1 MNKNETL
8 FYDKL
13 KDIFIG
19 AKIEGNSGFINLM
32 KIKSSY
38 FDIIFKELNKEVN
51 EKIKDF
57 PEFREELFD
66 KLFTFFQAYF
76 SESGSIYFTY
86 TPLKSKIYDKIY
98 TNQNDVILF
107 WKTRM
112 LYYVK
117 TDKLWNNLKVE
128 YEKDNIKYAINF
140 DVSKLQQKSGNEKK
154 NIIYSLGKFNKDE
167 ITFFP
172 IYSDKGRTTKTD
184 EICKNLR
191 SKKINLNEEDLDKIF
206 KIFEKQNEVDYF
218 INKNAKEFLKE
229 QFDLWLKNYLFD
241 DETDFSERRLK
252 QLKTLKEIAYKIIDF
267 ISQFE
272 DELVKIWNKP
282 KFVLNSNYVITL
294 DRIASKNGGIEI
306 INKILKHKDLEEQIK
321 EWKELGIIDNFEKD
335 KIFTK
340 NLNGLSLNKEYKFL
354 PIDTKYFKDLELD
367 ILNLFDNLDNEL
379 DGWLIHSEN
388 YQALNAILPKFRE
401 KIQTIYIDPPFNLG
415 VNADFLYNVNYK
427 NSTWATILENRISLA
442 SGLLKDTGNIFVRC
456 DYNGNWIVRPLMDDI
471 FGKDNFDSEIII
483 NRFKKESKTFV
494 ITTEFLYFY
503 FRNKTKGISKFS
515 KVSQPRICS
524 FCKREIEPEWIRFTS
539 PGTGE
544 PLYFNKEG
552 KRILIYPQKG
562 RHWTNSQNELDKLQ
576 KEGRIRFSNGA
587 YTDTRGKK
595 INFIVEKLQASN
607 QYIGN
612 NWTDIP
618 GYAFG
623 SEFSTQNSEIILK
636 RVIESTSNKGDL
648 VMDFFLG
655 SGTTTS
661 VAQKL
666 KRKWA
671 GVEMGE
677 HFYTVV
683 LPRMKKVLFYDKSEI
698 SKDGDVK
705 ENYDENNAG
714 GFFKYYDLE
723 QYEQTLRKCHY
734 IPSEPFF
741 NLDDKSIYEQYIFFK
756 DPKLLDT
763 MEIDYKNNKVN
774 VDFNKIYSNID
785 IAETISLMKGEEIKS
800 IKEDYFVLKD
810 GKNEEKLNYKDLDFK
825 TIKPLIWW

>member
-1 MNKNETL
+1 MNKNERL
-8 FYDKL
+8 FYNKL
-13 KDIFIG
+13 RDIFIG

-51 EKIKDF
+51 EKIKEF

-128 YEKDNIKYAINF
+128 YEKDSIKYAINF
-140 DVSKLQQKSGNEKK
+140 DISKLQQKSGNEKK

-191 SKKINLNEEDLDKIF
+191 SKKINLNEEDLNKTF

-321 EWKELGIIDNFEKD
+321 EWKELEILENFEKD

-340 NLNGLSLNKEYKFL
+340 NLNGFSLNKEYKFL
-354 PIDTKYFKDLELD
+354 PIDTKYFKDIELD
-367 ILNLFDNLDNEL
+367 ILNLFDNVDNEL
-379 DGWLIHSEN
+379 DGWLVHSEN
-388 YQALNAILPKFRE
+388 YQALNTILPKFKE

-427 NSTWATILENRISLA
+427 DSTWITMLENRISLA
-442 SGLLKDTGNIFVRC
+442 RGLLKDIGSIFVRC
-456 DYNGNWIVRPLMDDI
+456 DYNGNWIVRPLMNDI
-471 FGKDNFDSEIII
+471 FGKENFRNEITIAKTKEFFKTMTYINKFSEETEILLFFSKTNNLTFNPIYIRKSTPSDYEPFLPTGDKNYQDFRII
-483 NRFKKESKTFV
+483 NGKKYYSPKGRKWGPKQEDIDKLIDEKRLVFKSNKWHLITF
-494 ITTEFLYFY
+494 E
-503 FRNKTKGISKFS
+503 
-515 KVSQPRICS
+515 
-524 FCKREIEPEWIRFTS
+524 
-539 PGTGE
+539 E
-544 PLYFNKEG
+544 PLKNLWVDYQG
-552 KRILIYPQKG
+552 YSRT
-562 RHWTNSQNELDKLQ
+562 W
-576 KEGRIRFSNGA
+576 
-587 YTDTRGKK
+587 
-595 INFIVEKLQASN
+595 NFKTE
-607 QYIGN
+607 
-612 NWTDIP
+612 
-618 GYAFG
+618 
-623 SEFSTQNSEIILK
+623 NSEVFIK
-636 RVIESTSNKGDL
+636 RAIESTSNDKDL

-655 SGTTTS
+655 SGTTTA
-661 VAQKL
+661 VAHKL
-666 KRKWA
+666 KRRWI
-671 GVEMGE
+671 GIEMGE
-677 HFYTVV
+677 YFYTIV
-683 LPRMKKVLFYDKSEI
+683 LPRMKKVLTYDKSGI
-698 SKDGDVK
+698 SKEKNVK
-705 ENYDENNAG
+705 DKYNEGNAG

-825 TIKPLIWW
+825 IIKPLIWW